1 MSFLE
6 LCVLNYFLIPI
17 KFIITRKH
25 DALKITV
32 LLHAILNKILW
43 NFAMAKRR
51 CIKLSIGTFSY
62 APRRFRHTTERHFND
77 FGKWCFN
84 QAYKYFF
91 YLGILILADFWS
103 NVKSF
108 LFLGINSTTTYVH
121 TFVIIIICL
130 FMFLIV
136 CKLFAHKEITWT

>member
-6 LCVLNYFLIPI
+6 LCLLYYFLIHI

-32 LLHAILNKILW
+32 LFHAILNKILW
-43 NFAMAKRR
+43 NFVMAKRR
-51 CIKLSIGTFSY
+51 CIKLSIGTFSC
-62 APRRFRHTTERHFND
+62 APRRLRHTTERHFND

-108 LFLGINSTTTYVH
+108 LFLWHPFNNYVCAYICYFNYMFVH
-121 TFVIIIICL
+121 GLNCLQTFCS
-130 FMFLIV
+130 
-136 CKLFAHKEITWT
+136 